1 MARRFIWIGLV
12 AGMVL
17 VACGDIDR
25 APRQPNERPVAVLVA
40 PSEVGVGEI
49 AVLDASASSDPDGG
63 IVSYRFMPG
72 ETEEEELITA
82 EPILEYTY
90 SEVGDYTITLTVVD
104 NRGGKDSTA
113 ATISVLP

>member
-17 VACGDIDR
+17 MACGDIDR

-49 AVLDASASSDPDGG
+49 AILDASASSDPDGG
-63 IVSYRFMPG
+63 ITSYRFMPG
-72 ETEEEELITA
+72 ETEEELITA
-82 EPILEYTY
+82 EPFLEYTY
-90 SEVGDYTITLTVVD
+90 SAVGDYTITLTVVD

-113 ATISVLP
+113 ATISVMP